1 MNAKQMVNK
10 LAAEMFGNLDYS
22 SEQVELVVKLKQSFE
37 TDVERAERIVKF
49 NAYIANAVDENKKYN

>member
-22 SEQVELVVKLKQSFE
+22 LEQVELVVKLQQSF
-37 TDVERAERIVKF
+37 
-49 NAYIANAVDENKKYN
+49 

>member
-22 SEQVELVVKLKQSFE
+22 LEQVELVVKLQQSFE
-37 TDVERAERIVKF
+37 TDVERAQRIAKF
-49 NAYIANAVDENKKYN
+49 QEYIANVKSIGWQ

>member
-22 SEQVELVVKLKQSFE
+22 LEQVELVVKLQQSFE
-37 TDVERAERIVKF
+37 TDVERAQRIAKF
-49 NAYIANAVDENKKYN
+49 QEYIANVKSIG